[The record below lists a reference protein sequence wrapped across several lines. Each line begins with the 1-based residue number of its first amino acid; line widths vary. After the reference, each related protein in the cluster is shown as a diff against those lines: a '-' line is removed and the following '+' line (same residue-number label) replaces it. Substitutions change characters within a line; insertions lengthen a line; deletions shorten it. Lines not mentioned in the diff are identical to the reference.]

1 MNNYFSK
8 KQIDFLFAL
17 IYIVIGVSLTYLLA
31 TTVLG
36 WLLPFIIA
44 YILAYL
50 TDPIVS
56 FLEHKIKLPRK
67 LASLITI
74 LLTVSLIISVLS
86 SIIYRLVYEIKELAE
101 NLPDFLAMLA
111 LNINNLLD
119 KGISAYV
126 NLPVEVSQFIDT
138 VITGLLTN
146 LTSIIGPLTDAT
158 TRFAYIV
165 VKSFPAIFVFT
176 IVLILATYFISSEKK
191 IIDRFI
197 VKQIP
202 VSWASKI
209 VSIKND
215 LSFALLGYVKAQLIL
230 MSITF
235 VEISIGLVI
244 IGVNYSITLG
254 LFIALVDALP
264 IFGTG
269 TILIP
274 WAISSL
280 IIGDFR
286 LAFSLIV
293 LYGICLFV
301 RQLLEPKVIGKQIGV
316 YPLVTLISMYVGLKV
331 FGILG
336 MILGPVMILVLRNLQ
351 KSGLI
356 RLWRE

>member
-1 MNNYFSK
+1 MDNYFSK
-8 KQIDFLFAL
+8 KQINFLFTLLYIVLGAVL
-17 IYIVIGVSLTYLLA
+17 IYLIA
-31 TTVLG
+31 TTVLR

-50 TDPIVS
+50 TNPIVC
-56 FLEHKIKLPRK
+56 FLERKIKLPRK
-67 LASLITI
+67 LASLIVI

-86 SIIYRLVYEIKELAE
+86 FIVYRIVYEVKELAE
-101 NLPDFLAMLA
+101 NLPAFLAMLA
-111 LNINNLLD
+111 LNINVILD

-126 NLPVEVSQFIDT
+126 SLPVEVSQFIDT
-138 VITGLLTN
+138 VITGLSTN

-165 VKSFPAIFVFT
+165 VKSFPSIFVFT
-176 IVLILATYFISSEKK
+176 IVLIISTYFISSDKK
-191 IIDRFI
+191 IIDKFI

-202 VSWASKI
+202 TSWAARI
-209 VSIKND
+209 VSVKND
-215 LSFALLGYVKAQLIL
+215 LSFALLGYIKAQLIL

-244 IGVNYSITLG
+244 IGVNYSITFG
-254 LFIALVDALP
+254 LLIALIDALP

-274 WAISSL
+274 WAIGSL
-280 IIGDFR
+280 IIGDVR

-293 LYGICLFV
+293 LYAICLFV
-301 RQLLEPKVIGKQIGV
+301 RQLLEPKIVGTQIGV
-316 YPLVTLISMYVGLKV
+316 YPLVTLISMYVGLQV
-331 FGILG
+331 FGIIG
-336 MILGPVMILVLRNLQ
+336 MILGPILILIIRNLQ
-351 KSGLI
+351 KAGLF